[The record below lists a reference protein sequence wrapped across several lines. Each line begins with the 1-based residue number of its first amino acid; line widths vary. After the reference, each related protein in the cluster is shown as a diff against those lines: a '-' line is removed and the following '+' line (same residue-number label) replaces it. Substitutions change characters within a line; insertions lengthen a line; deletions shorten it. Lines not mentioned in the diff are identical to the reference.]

1 MIVSKLEGPIEVAK
15 NRNFQEVKYTSTTE
29 IYPLTEKRSSM
40 KEEKIQ
46 LMHPAGKKLPQIDK
60 SKYDK
65 MRKAILDSLRKG
77 PLTHKEMHHSVLEAF
92 HKGKVKFEG
101 AVEWYLE
108 GVKLDLEAAKQIQR
122 LNEKAPHQWS
132 LVKK

>member
-1 MIVSKLEGPIEVAK
+1 
-15 NRNFQEVKYTSTTE
+15 
-29 IYPLTEKRSSM
+29 M

-46 LMHPAGKKLPQIDK
+46 LIHPAGKKLPQIDK
-60 SKYDK
+60 RKYDK
-65 MRKAILDSLRKG
+65 MRKAILDSLRQG
-77 PLTHKEMHHSVLEAF
+77 PLTHKEMYHTIVEAF

-122 LNEKAPHQWS
+122 LNESPPYQWR
-132 LVKK
+132 LFKR